1 MKIGKWKL
9 KEVRKGKQINMLRAQ
24 GRENGLLFQH
34 QRTSRELTSRAE
46 KERDPGIKREG
57 TVGGVTKINISA

>member
-1 MKIGKWKL
+1 
-9 KEVRKGKQINMLRAQ
+9 MLRAQ